1 MFKLGQRVVIVA
13 DSFEQSLP
21 IGEHAYIIGRDRNP
35 DSAFEWVIRVPKTD
49 KHYPIVEADIALE
62 ETLLAQEAE
71 RIERE
76 ILLDHALATRNEALF
91 RQVMGIEESSDDKDS
106 VDTPVKE
113 TPEEFIRKV
122 NMKAWI

>member
-1 MFKLGQRVVIVA
+1 MFKLGQRVIIVA

-35 DSAFEWVIRVPKTD
+35 DSAFEWVIRAPKVD
-49 KHYPIVEADIALE
+49 KHYAIVEGDIALE

-71 RIERE
+71 RVSRE
-76 ILLDHALATRNEALF
+76 ALLEHALATRNEALF
-91 RQVMGIEESSDDKDS
+91 RQVMGIEEPPTDEDDEAAR
-106 VDTPVKE
+106 KE
-113 TPEEFIRKV
+113 SPEEFIRKV